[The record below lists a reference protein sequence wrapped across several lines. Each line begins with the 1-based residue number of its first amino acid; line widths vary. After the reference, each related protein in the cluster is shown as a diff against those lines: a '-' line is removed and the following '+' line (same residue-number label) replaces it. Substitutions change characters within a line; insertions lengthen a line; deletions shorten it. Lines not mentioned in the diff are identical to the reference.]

1 MPSALIRVSAMAV
14 VHLKRWNMSL
24 GAGKPLVVIAGMN
37 VLESLDLALS
47 VGRHLQRV
55 TGELGLPYIFKASF
69 DKANRSSIKSY
80 RGPGLKQ
87 GLAMLAEI
95 KRSLNV
101 PIATDIHEVDQAE
114 PVAAIADVVQI
125 PAFLCRQTDLI
136 VAAAR
141 ATSAAG
147 GWLHVKKA
155 QFLAPWDCKNI
166 IFKAREAAPNLEI
179 ILCERGSSFGYNN
192 LVVDMLAI
200 GEMQRLGVPV
210 TIDATHA
217 VQLPGADPRTAGGST
232 GGRREGVPIIAKA
245 AVAAGAD
252 GVFLEFHPDPDK
264 ALCDGPSCL
273 PLDGAARLLS
283 TLKALHQAVA

>member
-1 MPSALIRVSAMAV
+1 MSV
-14 VHLKRWNMSL
+14 VHLKRWNMSI
-24 GAGKPLVVIAGMN
+24 GAGQPLFVIAGLN

-47 VGRHLQRV
+47 VGRELKAI
-55 TGELGLPYIFKASF
+55 TAKLGLPYVFKASF

-80 RGPGLKQ
+80 RGPGLTE
-87 GLAMLAEI
+87 GLAMLAEV
-95 KRSLNV
+95 RRTLNV
-101 PIATDIHEVDQAE
+101 PIATDIHEVAQAG
-114 PVAAIADVVQI
+114 PVAAVADLVQI

-166 IFKAREAAPNLEI
+166 ISKAREAAPDLDI
-179 ILCERGSSFGYNN
+179 VLCERGSSFGYNN

-217 VQLPGADPRTAGGST
+217 VQLPGADPRTSGAST

-252 GVFLEFHPDPDK
+252 GVFLEFHPEPDK
-264 ALCDGPSCL
+264 ALCDAPSCL
-273 PLDGAARLLS
+273 ALDGAARLLS
-283 TLKALHQAVA
+283 TLKAVHQAVRA

>member
-1 MPSALIRVSAMAV
+1 MAV
-14 VHLKRWNMSL
+14 VRLPRWNIPL
-24 GAGKPLVVIAGMN
+24 GEGQPLGVIAGLN
-37 VLESLDLALS
+37 VLENLDLALT
-47 VGRHLQRV
+47 VGRELKDAC
-55 TGELGLPYIFKASF
+55 TELGLPYVFKASF

-80 RGPGLKQ
+80 RGPGLVK
-87 GLAMLAEI
+87 GLEMLAEV
-95 KRSLNV
+95 KRQLDV
-101 PIATDIHEVDQAE
+101 PVCTDLHEIDQAE
-114 PVAAIADVVQI
+114 PVADVAELVQI

-141 ATSAAG
+141 ATAAKG
-147 GWLHVKKA
+147 GVMHVKKA

-166 IFKAREAAPNLEI
+166 LHKAREAAPDLQI
-179 ILCERGSSFGYNN
+179 VLCERGASFGYNN

-200 GEMQRLGVPV
+200 PAMQALGVPV

-232 GGRREGVPIIAKA
+232 GGRREGVPVIAKA

-273 PLDGAARLLS
+273 PLHAARGLLK
-283 TLKALHQAVA
+283 TLKALHEAVRA